1 MTLCVLKLGIVAARR
16 APCGEWAHESLT
28 PVAALPDVPD
38 VEPWS
43 VLGGSAGPDGPL
55 LYVGEAELELHS
67 AATAHYRDN
76 LQSRAPSLWI
86 AMEPEGA
93 RWRVRCV
100 TADPYEGE
108 ALAETAADMVEAVA
122 MPHAVCDE
130 VARFIEAY
138 HVERPFVKRERTR

>member
-1 MTLCVLKLGIVAARR
+1 MTLSVLKLGIVAARR
-16 APCGEWAHESLT
+16 APCGEWAHESVM
-28 PVAALPDVPD
+28 PVAALPDVPE

-43 VLGGSAGPDGPL
+43 VLGGGFGEGPL
-55 LYVGEAELELHS
+55 LYLGEAELELHS
-67 AATAHYRDN
+67 SATSHYRDN
-76 LQSRAPSLWI
+76 LQSRTPSLWI

-122 MPHAVCDE
+122 MPSVVCEE
-130 VARFIEAY
+130 VARFIEAH